1 MRPYTL
7 AHNAARLFPLSPL
20 AWERGQGVR
29 GGYAISHAI
38 FLNLHHRDPYTR
50 GFRAGFPLEPDNGHA
65 HRRFPPPPDCVTPFH
80 RAFTCLPPA

>member
-29 GGYAISHAI
+29 GGYTTFYANFMSNLPQPVPSPSGRARHAPE
-38 FLNLHHRDPYTR
+38 F
-50 GFRAGFPLEPDNGHA
+50 GFQFGAACLASRA
-65 HRRFPPPPDCVTPFH
+65 RFVERLAVT
-80 RAFTCLPPA
+80 AA